1 MALEA
6 RSLLLQF
13 LRDADEEMAWVQ
25 EKLPLVASRDCSQSL
40 SALRHLQEKH
50 QVWPQGGEGLFL
62 GAGSSLPPGG
72 LCGSPEFLVSHK
84 DRVLFWG
91 GFCGTPQYL
100 RGNSGSSKD
109 HPGASPI
116 RIPHPVFLRLRR
128 TWRVR

>member
-1 MALEA
+1 MTLEA

-84 DRVLFWG
+84 DRVLFRG
-91 GFCGTPQYL
+91 GSVGPHNTSEGTLGPPRITQE
-100 RGNSGSSKD
+100 
-109 HPGASPI
+109 HPPSESPI
-116 RIPHPVFLRLRR
+116 LFSFGSAEPGE
-128 TWRVR
+128 